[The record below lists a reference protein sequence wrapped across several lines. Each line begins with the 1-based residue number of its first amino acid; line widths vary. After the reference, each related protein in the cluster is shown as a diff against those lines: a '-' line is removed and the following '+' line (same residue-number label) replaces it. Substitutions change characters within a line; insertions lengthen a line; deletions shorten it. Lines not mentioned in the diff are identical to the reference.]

1 MQKAFLPLIVLLGC
15 LAGCATDSSS
25 SAIEAWHVDFR
36 YQFDHERVVVSV
48 NGARVFSGHV
58 TTNDST
64 GLARDVAIRNQWDLL
79 HLRIELPSTGD
90 VLERTLDAR
99 QGRFVGITKQ
109 LNGEL
114 SLDQQTT
121 DFSHD

>member
-1 MQKAFLPLIVLLGC
+1 MQKAFLPLIVVLGC
-15 LAGCATDSSS
+15 LTGCSTDSSS
-25 SAIEAWHVDFR
+25 SATDAWHVDFR
-36 YQFDHERVVVSV
+36 YQFDHERVVVSA

-79 HLRIELPSTGD
+79 HLRIELPATGD